1 MAQEKVTAVNMIMKS
16 IGRKDAKEA
25 YAKVRFQLTQKII
38 EAWEWPEVP
47 EQISEWTPEI
57 NELRCHF
64 IEVTPNNS
72 ELHSHKLRIEAAT
85 IGDFQI
91 QRKKKK
97 EGKNS
102 RKAQKTITFV
112 LCTVKFHLATALATL
127 ESYKVNANKN
137 AEMLICYDLP
147 AEQIEMSEG
156 PKATE
161 EQRQA
166 VLDMAAGEGNKPAP
180 THAEKVAAKRKESER
195 LAEIR
200 KRINKPGQAVQ

>member
-1 MAQEKVTAVNMIMKS
+1 MNEKVTAVNTIMKG

-25 YAKVRFQLTQKII
+25 WCKVRFQLTTKII
-38 EAWEWPEVP
+38 EAFEWPEVP

-64 IEVTPNNS
+64 IELTPNNS
-72 ELHSHKLRIEAAT
+72 ELHNHKLRIEAAT

-91 QRKKKK
+91 QRKKAK

-112 LCTVKFHLATALATL
+112 LCTIKFHLATALATL

-137 AEMLICYDLP
+137 AEMLICYSLP
-147 AEQIEMSEG
+147 AEQVEMG
-156 PKATE
+156 APRATE

-166 VLDMAAGEGNKPAP
+166 VLDMPPDEGNRP
-180 THAEKVAAKRKESER
+180 THAEKVKQKREESAK
-195 LAEIR
+195 LAELR
-200 KRINKPGQAVQ
+200 KRIKPGEAVQ